1 MSQNTPPGFGDF
13 FGLFGGTNPFG
24 AISKSISQF
33 QRGVSD
39 FLSAVENF
47 NKTMQQLNG
56 VATRINELL
65 DTVEEPVR
73 AFVPQVAKTIRAAD
87 AMVDQLSGPI
97 ERVAP
102 GLSKL
107 ADVLAT
113 PALTSLP
120 TEMSE
125 LMGVLGELAHRLQ
138 PLGQIAESAGSLF
151 GIRPLAALR
160 AVSES
165 THPTATSAAPAP
177 RAAPPVVPTPAKP
190 RPAAKASAKKAAQ
203 KTPAKKAPA
212 KKAVKKR

>member
-1 MSQNTPPGFGDF
+1 MSQNPPPGFSDL
-13 FGLFGGTNPFG
+13 FGLFGGANPF
-24 AISKSISQF
+24 AAVSKSISQF

-56 VATRINELL
+56 VATRINDLL

-73 AFVPQVAKTIRAAD
+73 AFVPQVAKTIKAAD

-160 AVSES
+160 AASEP
-165 THPTATSAAPAP
+165 THAPPPPAP
-177 RAAPPVVPTPAKP
+177 PPVE
-190 RPAAKASAKKAAQ
+190 KAA
-203 KTPAKKAPA
+203 AKKAPTKKAATKKTPTEKTPTKKTAA
-212 KKAVKKR
+212 KKR